1 MPRRELDIPSL
12 DGLRAVSIGLVFGAH
27 AGWPDLIPGG
37 LGVTVFFVLS
47 GYLITTLLRLQWE
60 RTRSLDLRGFYLR
73 RAFRILPLSYLV
85 LTVVL
90 IGNLA
95 GVLGSGEVHLWPT
108 VAQYLQATNL
118 YAVFVH
124 EQPMMD
130 GTGVYWSL
138 SIEEHFYLV
147 LPVALLAMSRAG
159 WDRRRQARSMLVLCA
174 VVLAWRFV
182 LVYAMHAPIDRTY
195 YGTDTRLDSLLLGCV
210 AALVANPVL
219 DRDIVHEARTRL
231 AAHLGLV
238 TIVATL
244 LVRDDGF
251 RETLRYTIQ
260 SVAIVAIV
268 RWVVYAPA
276 RGCPVRS
283 TPARRSGSGS
293 CRTGSTSCTT
303 WWCSRRRHTSA
314 AACRR
319 QRWHSRC
326 RSCWRGGCTAWSTLV
341 PTELVTSC
349 SPAAGASGAHARRG
363 HSLQQPD
370 PTRDE
375 ARGECPG
382 PRVVQPC

>member
-268 RWVVYAPA
+268 RWVVYAPRTWMSRPLNTRPAIWLGQLSYGFYLVHHMVVFEASAHLGGRLPAAAVALAVSILLAWGLHRVVDPRAYRARDELLA
-276 RGCPVRS
+276 RGRRERRPRPP
-283 TPARRSGSGS
+283 PAQP
-293 CRTGSTSCTT
+293 
-303 WWCSRRRHTSA
+303 A
-314 AACRR
+314 AA
-319 QRWHSRC
+319 
-326 RSCWRGGCTAWSTLV
+326 
-341 PTELVTSC
+341 
-349 SPAAGASGAHARRG
+349 
-363 HSLQQPD
+363 
-370 PTRDE
+370 
-375 ARGECPG
+375 
-382 PRVVQPC
+382 